1 MYISY
6 KIFCERLLER
16 HLKAEELFESLQ
28 VPLGQYVR
36 LQNHMP
42 LDEAYGE
49 AIAEALN
56 CPRNF
61 LCEDE
66 RPTPFSRSERA
77 QIEDY
82 YGKLAEKNLLV

>member
-16 HLKAEELFESLQ
+16 HLKAKELFERLQ
-28 VPLGQYVR
+28 VPSDQYVR
-36 LQNHMP
+36 LQKHMP

-66 RPTPFSRSERA
+66 RPTAFTKNERA
-77 QIEDY
+77 QIEEY
-82 YGKLAEKNLLV
+82 YGELAQKNLLL